1 MSVHFVSTSLSSS
14 EGACLGPR
22 AMVHFYSCAGT
33 GAEPMAWQGGISVF
47 LFGFPEL
54 RLLEEARACKRL
66 MISAR
71 REHLRTNG

>member
-1 MSVHFVSTSLSSS
+1 M
-14 EGACLGPR
+14 PR
-22 AMVHFYSCAGT
+22 AESYGYSRATRWDGVVT
-33 GAEPMAWQGGISVF
+33 WHGKVEFSVF